1 MTKTEL
7 EELGESTEDVLSTSK
22 LQSLVKA
29 YTDVDIMKSA
39 TEYKDIYTIVSEIGE
54 KWKKLKDVE
63 RAALLE
69 ALAGKKQSNTLA
81 AVLNNADRLKE
92 IYETAESSAGSAQ
105 REQEKYAQSL
115 QYSFDQLTAH
125 GEEFWKTFINND
137 DVKLFIDLINKAIS
151 GATKFVDIAGTIPT
165 VAGIAGTLLAN
176 KSGADLIKFDPIN
189 KSWGGLFMP
198 SRPKVDN
205 KIADF
210 LNNKFNPWNSMVGGI
225 DQAKALDI
233 DDNNL
238 FKFFDELEAGNIQ
251 LNKSKTYLDAYTKY
265 LKGVEKGSKPATAGT
280 KALSG
285 AMKVLSSIGWMA
297 LITAITWGIQKGIE
311 GISNYVNRAEIS
323 RQKLEEVK
331 EELNNTSG
339 ELNEINKKISEIQS
353 KGKLSLTDQT
363 ELQKLQTEKNIL
375 EDQVRLL
382 ELKKELA
389 EKKSNSDAVST
400 ANSMVK
406 GFGWKS
412 GLGFY
417 SDYAVITEILGM
429 TLDGKGGTLEQ
440 SHTDLK
446 DINKKI
452 SKETD
457 TKKLTKLYEK
467 KLDIQADIDKSKTDL
482 SSVYLSNLE
491 LIEQITGNDPASK
504 AAREKLETQNE
515 IMEKYLFSAEEL
527 AQKGIQKFKS
537 KFAARYNEQLNA
549 IQRDDSHKKST
560 DLIIKPFSQQD
571 IITEEENF
579 GIGGT
584 GVSEVEIDGLV
595 VTVKEL
601 NKSFVDGKIDA
612 SEYFS
617 NISKEID
624 KIDFDDIGKKLK
636 GGKGEN
642 ETTDYLEQV
651 IATLTAQ
658 VSDAMSYSAMA
669 YNAGEMSVGEYIDTL
684 NSGMDAQKKLLKSTY
699 DLTESED
706 GLIEA
711 VDKSDKSA
719 VAAAESFNK
728 LAESQKEL
736 VALDEFADNFG
747 EIVDK
752 MVSAGYIEGESIS
765 EKILGDPALFG
776 QTVNTLSAE
785 MRRLVE
791 NGTYSADELG
801 GKLQQSFNIS
811 KDQISAALTG
821 AKGDL
826 ETLVGNNLSA
836 INAMEDIA
844 ADNASKT
851 ITNASQTIGRVLEAL
866 GTAIQNFDYTIEF
879 SPFGAMDF
887 KKDIISVED
896 GKVQLNLPSSF
907 GFNIKGSGG
916 SSIQGVVEAVQG
928 AVNYF
933 SSSGSTPVDSILD
946 WGTVKDTGGT
956 TNNTSGSSSAPSGT
970 KKDKSADD
978 SKKAEEERIKKE
990 NEAFKEGLE
999 TRKKILERYKSAID
1013 LTDFGLDITE
1023 EGDFS
1028 TRADL
1033 LNNKMSQITSY
1044 GEAMRKEFDRVTK
1057 IIPKTGEQAD
1067 ALASHIQSLGG
1078 DIRENVK
1085 LLRETRVA
1093 MEKLKIDSVVSVGDY
1108 YLEDLTS
1115 VLDDIESRIDR
1126 LSNDNNDD
1134 YEYTNKILNMK
1145 ALLPTRSGTKNVRNE
1160 RRGADHDVIQAEQE
1174 TQDAINDIIE
1184 TQIRKNEKLREDER
1198 TAILNELQE
1207 LRANTQIKL
1216 TEFQDDVSNSCD
1228 IVTARIDATDVQ
1240 FPEPSIDFSK
1250 AEKQFDDFGKVTDR
1264 LSNKAA
1270 DLADSLAQIAIAC
1283 GETPPNPLPRYA
1295 TGTPNGNAKTKNLGI
1310 AGENYKPEILVD
1322 KATGKT
1328 TYIDKPTVFDLSTTD
1343 VIGEKATNS
1352 IPKFAKGTIN
1362 PNYDKR
1368 PFNKRLEEFEARVSD
1383 WLDAHS
1389 GVGYPFEQIYPISSP
1404 YGIRVHPVTGQIR
1417 MHTGV
1422 DFGAGLGTKILSTTF
1437 GTVETSSWYGGYG
1450 NCVIIR
1456 ELNGNRWLYGHMVE
1470 PSHLRPGDRIRRGE
1484 LVGYV
1489 GSTGVSTGPHLHLER
1504 MPANGGYT
1512 DPLPYLPYY
1521 EAGTPDGNAK
1531 ARRFG
1536 IAGENFKPEILI
1548 DKATGK
1554 TTYIDKPTV
1563 FDLSTT
1569 DVIGEK
1575 ATAGMSKFATGT
1587 PTTDETVRKIIKQVC
1602 DEYGVPYEVALA
1614 VLDRESG
1621 NVIKL
1626 TANPDGD
1633 SYSHTSWQLYDY
1645 GVWADVSKADKDFI
1659 NKAAEQGES
1668 GENFYEAFAIATK
1681 YAISDLAQNYKST
1694 GSWQGALGKYNGSGT
1709 YGSYAK
1715 EVIKASNSAPFK
1727 EAAKALGDNTDALET
1742 NTTAIETD
1750 NDKKLTPEEEAVKNI
1765 QSFVDGKMVEIN
1777 HQASRSTAQTLLI
1790 EKDESLSDEQKAIEL
1805 FKVLSPTAKEGSR
1818 IGYESYEKLLSQ
1830 FIEWWNVV
1838 EENPKQFSQAT
1849 FDAYIDGLDKLEDA
1863 TLSFEETLASS
1874 REKIIDIM
1882 DKSLSEID
1890 DYIDERNDKGSW
1902 ALFGETEADAIR
1914 RKKDVLTRYREDDFL
1929 SPEEYEKRMKALTI
1943 DEADAEYQHSQN
1955 WIDERNK
1962 KGDWALYGDSEYEAW
1977 QRVAKWLREK
1987 YPDELD
1993 KIHEADQNA
2002 IDAKYQHSQNWID
2015 ERNAY
2020 NDWALFDDTEVDAWE
2035 RVVKWLHE
2043 DYPNDINK
2051 LKEAEKNLFEARKK
2065 ELNDATTFG
2074 NSYLESQKTLLQA
2087 HYGVENAIAEAR
2099 HEINKELATSKTMY
2113 EYLDEDSRELLFNQE
2128 DYNKLRKELNTIE
2141 NKSLD
2146 LQSEYESKLKG
2157 ATLETIE
2164 SITSEYQIQYE
2175 TLMKSYEI
2183 AKADLEI
2190 AKKKQKLNNVLAERN
2205 VRMFVNGSWQW
2216 VANTKDVADAQ
2227 SELADAKYAKQ
2238 VEEAGLTQKQSID
2251 DLTRQ
2256 QNELSLVVKE
2266 FEGGVTSLDEAV
2278 KKAGKAIK
2286 YIPQAMMDMLNNA
2299 KVDTKA
2305 YSQGSSSRS
2314 SNGVWYD
2321 SNYSLDSQQDNN
2333 SKSTG
2338 GLTLMGE
2345 FDDELYISS
2354 HGRLIPITQPTIG
2367 NIPSGGAVFNKE
2379 QMKNIRTLWDMSN
2392 LNLNGIDF
2400 MGGVQHQQTSHTYD
2414 NRIII
2419 NGMTVDNGSADGQAL
2434 ISALQRYVGNH

>member
-1 MTKTEL
+1 MC
-7 EELGESTEDVLSTSK
+7 
-22 LQSLVKA
+22 
-29 YTDVDIMKSA
+29 I
-39 TEYKDIYTIVSEIGE
+39 
-54 KWKKLKDVE
+54 
-63 RAALLE
+63 
-69 ALAGKKQSNTLA
+69 
-81 AVLNNADRLKE
+81 
-92 IYETAESSAGSAQ
+92 
-105 REQEKYAQSL
+105 
-115 QYSFDQLTAH
+115 
-125 GEEFWKTFINND
+125 
-137 DVKLFIDLINKAIS
+137 
-151 GATKFVDIAGTIPT
+151 
-165 VAGIAGTLLAN
+165 
-176 KSGADLIKFDPIN
+176 
-189 KSWGGLFMP
+189 
-198 SRPKVDN
+198 
-205 KIADF
+205 
-210 LNNKFNPWNSMVGGI
+210 
-225 DQAKALDI
+225 
-233 DDNNL
+233 
-238 FKFFDELEAGNIQ
+238 
-251 LNKSKTYLDAYTKY
+251 
-265 LKGVEKGSKPATAGT
+265 
-280 KALSG
+280 
-285 AMKVLSSIGWMA
+285 
-297 LITAITWGIQKGIE
+297 
-311 GISNYVNRAEIS
+311 
-323 RQKLEEVK
+323 
-331 EELNNTSG
+331 
-339 ELNEINKKISEIQS
+339 
-353 KGKLSLTDQT
+353 
-363 ELQKLQTEKNIL
+363 
-375 EDQVRLL
+375 
-382 ELKKELA
+382 
-389 EKKSNSDAVST
+389 
-400 ANSMVK
+400 
-406 GFGWKS
+406 
-412 GLGFY
+412 
-417 SDYAVITEILGM
+417 
-429 TLDGKGGTLEQ
+429 
-440 SHTDLK
+440 
-446 DINKKI
+446 
-452 SKETD
+452 
-457 TKKLTKLYEK
+457 
-467 KLDIQADIDKSKTDL
+467 
-482 SSVYLSNLE
+482 
-491 LIEQITGNDPASK
+491 
-504 AAREKLETQNE
+504 
-515 IMEKYLFSAEEL
+515 
-527 AQKGIQKFKS
+527 
-537 KFAARYNEQLNA
+537 
-549 IQRDDSHKKST
+549 RDS
-560 DLIIKPFSQQD
+560 
-571 IITEEENF
+571 
-579 GIGGT
+579 
-584 GVSEVEIDGLV
+584 
-595 VTVKEL
+595 
-601 NKSFVDGKIDA
+601 
-612 SEYFS
+612 
-617 NISKEID
+617 
-624 KIDFDDIGKKLK
+624 
-636 GGKGEN
+636 
-642 ETTDYLEQV
+642 
-651 IATLTAQ
+651 
-658 VSDAMSYSAMA
+658 
-669 YNAGEMSVGEYIDTL
+669 
-684 NSGMDAQKKLLKSTY
+684 
-699 DLTESED
+699 
-706 GLIEA
+706 
-711 VDKSDKSA
+711 
-719 VAAAESFNK
+719 
-728 LAESQKEL
+728 
-736 VALDEFADNFG
+736 
-747 EIVDK
+747 
-752 MVSAGYIEGESIS
+752 
-765 EKILGDPALFG
+765 
-776 QTVNTLSAE
+776 
-785 MRRLVE
+785 
-791 NGTYSADELG
+791 
-801 GKLQQSFNIS
+801 
-811 KDQISAALTG
+811 
-821 AKGDL
+821 
-826 ETLVGNNLSA
+826 
-836 INAMEDIA
+836 
-844 ADNASKT
+844 
-851 ITNASQTIGRVLEAL
+851 
-866 GTAIQNFDYTIEF
+866 
-879 SPFGAMDF
+879 
-887 KKDIISVED
+887 
-896 GKVQLNLPSSF
+896 
-907 GFNIKGSGG
+907 
-916 SSIQGVVEAVQG
+916 
-928 AVNYF
+928 
-933 SSSGSTPVDSILD
+933 
-946 WGTVKDTGGT
+946 
-956 TNNTSGSSSAPSGT
+956 
-970 KKDKSADD
+970 
-978 SKKAEEERIKKE
+978 
-990 NEAFKEGLE
+990 
-999 TRKKILERYKSAID
+999 
-1013 LTDFGLDITE
+1013 
-1023 EGDFS
+1023 
-1028 TRADL
+1028 
-1033 LNNKMSQITSY
+1033 
-1044 GEAMRKEFDRVTK
+1044 DRVTK

-1207 LRANTQIKL
+1207 LRVNTQIKL

-1240 FPEPSIDFSK
+1240 FPDPSIDFSK

-1489 GSTGVSTGPHLHLER
+1489 GSTGMSTGPHLHLER

-1626 TANPDGD
+1626 TANPDGK
-1633 SYSHTSWQLYDY
+1633 SYSHTSWQLYDG
-1645 GVWADVSKADKDFI
+1645 GVWANVSKADKDFI
-1659 NKAAEQGES
+1659 NKAAEQGKS

-1681 YAISDLAQNYKST
+1681 YAISYLAQNYKST

-1750 NDKKLTPEEEAVKNI
+1750 NDKKLTPEEKAVQDI
-1765 QSFVDGKMVEIN
+1765 QSLVDGKMVEIN

-1790 EKDESLSDEQKAIEL
+1790 EKDKSLSDEQKAIEL

-1830 FIEWWNVV
+1830 FIEWWSAV
-1838 EENPKQFSQAT
+1838 EDGSESFSQEV

-1863 TLSFEETLASS
+1863 TLSFEETRASS

-1914 RKKDVLTRYREDDFL
+1914 RKKDILTRYREDDFL

-1943 DEADAEYQHSQN
+1943 DEADAE
-1955 WIDERNK
+1955 
-1962 KGDWALYGDSEYEAW
+1962 
-1977 QRVAKWLREK
+1977 
-1987 YPDELD
+1987 
-1993 KIHEADQNA
+1993 
-2002 IDAKYQHSQNWID
+2002 YQHSQNWID

-2113 EYLDEDSRELLFNQE
+2113 EYLDEDSRKLLFNQD

-2164 SITSEYQIQYE
+2164 SITSEYQMQYE

-2238 VEEAGLTQKQSID
+2238 VEEAGLTQKQAID

-2266 FEGGVTSLDEAV
+2266 FEGGVISLDEAV
-2278 KKAGKAIK
+2278 KKAGKAIN
-2286 YIPQAMMDMLNNA
+2286 YIPQAMKDMLNNA
-2299 KVDTKA
+2299 RVDTKA
-2305 YSQGSSSRS
+2305 YSQGSSSS
-2314 SNGVWYD
+2314 SSDGVWYD
-2321 SNYSLDSQQDNN
+2321 SNENYWDNILNAKSEDEVIRENTARNAKIYGDNLGYDAKTNAQAVDAWRDSVKSQMAAN
-2333 SKSTG
+2333 SAAWNTADDDEKVRLAEKNQELGASIGSEYDPATG
-2338 GLTLMGE
+2338 KWKHRYATGTKNTQSGLALMGE
-2345 FDDELYISS
+2345 DGREIYITTN
-2354 HGRLIPITQPTIG
+2354 GRLIPINQPTIG
-2367 NIPSGGAVFNKE
+2367 NIPSGGVVFNAD
-2379 QMKNIRTLWDMSN
+2379 QMKTVRSLWDMSN
-2392 LNLNGIDF
+2392 LNLNADRSYINR
-2400 MGGVQHQQTSHTYD
+2400 QSQQTTQSID